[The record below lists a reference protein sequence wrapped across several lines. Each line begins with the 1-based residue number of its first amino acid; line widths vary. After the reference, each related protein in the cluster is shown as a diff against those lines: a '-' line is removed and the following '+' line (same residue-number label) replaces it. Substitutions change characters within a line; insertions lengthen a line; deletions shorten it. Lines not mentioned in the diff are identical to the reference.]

1 VGPVFILILLVCAAP
16 PSSFE
21 VRAMAG
27 VSSGTLMRLVG
38 GTVTLDNGQ
47 GVPAGDWYSL
57 RRAPGLLPDR
67 PAQAHLEFGN
77 GDRLVGSVVDG
88 DGSAINLRVGDG
100 QTLRFPLSALRAV
113 WLRPSAD
120 QTPDWLAG
128 PRRRDV
134 IQSRSGDIALGVIES
149 IDTRKNVLRYQTD
162 GKNQQTEWARV
173 AAIGFNTDLARV
185 RKPKGPYYR
194 VTLSDGSRLSA
205 TSIEFDGT
213 TWTAETLYKGTF
225 RLSPDRVVSVDVEHG
240 KAVNLADLKPAKYEY
255 TPFDGENYG
264 WTADQNVLGRPLR
277 LKLADG
283 EATFDRGLG
292 LHAECTLTYS
302 LGGKYRRFEATAGLD
317 SRDGRL
323 GDAELV
329 IQVDGTNRELPNG
342 GHLSPAT
349 GSWALTLDVTGAKE
363 MRITIRK
370 RAGGI
375 VQDVVNLV
383 EAKLIP

>member
-1 VGPVFILILLVCAAP
+1 VGPVFTLISVVCAAP
-16 PSSFE
+16 PAGFD
-21 VRAMAG
+21 VRTMAG
-27 VSSGTLMRLVG
+27 VSSGPLSRLAGGAVTLAD
-38 GTVTLDNGQ
+38 GTV
-47 GVPAGDWYSL
+47 VAAGDWYSL
-57 RRAPGLLPDR
+57 RRATGLLPDR

-77 GDRLVGSVVDG
+77 GDRLVGAVVDG
-88 DGSAINLRVGDG
+88 DGSALSLRVGEG

-113 WLRPSAD
+113 WLRPPGD
-120 QTPDWLAG
+120 QAPDWLAG

-134 IQSRSGDIALGVIES
+134 IQSKSGDIALGVIES
-149 IDTRKNVLRYQTD
+149 IDAAKNLLRYQTD

-173 AAIGFNTDLARV
+173 AAIGLNTDLARV

-194 VTLSDGSRLSA
+194 LALSDGSRLSA
-205 TSIEFDGT
+205 ASVEFDGT

-225 RLSPDRVVSVDVEHG
+225 RLSPDRVVSVDVEQG

-277 LKLADG
+277 LKLANG

-292 LHAECTLTYS
+292 LHAECTSTYS

-323 GDAELV
+323 GDVELV
-329 IQVDGTNRELPNG
+329 IQIDGAARELPDG
-342 GHLSPAT
+342 GHLSPT
-349 GSWALTLDVTGAKE
+349 IGPRALTLDVTGAKE
-363 MRITIRK
+363 MRITVR
-370 RAGGI
+370 RRSGGI
-375 VQDVVNLV
+375 VQDVVNLA
-383 EAKLIP
+383 EARLIP

>member
-1 VGPVFILILLVCAAP
+1 
-16 PSSFE
+16 
-21 VRAMAG
+21 MAG
-27 VSSGTLMRLVG
+27 VSGGTLTRLAG
-38 GTVTLDNGQ
+38 GAVTLGDGKV
-47 GVPAGDWYSL
+47 VPAGDWYSL

-67 PAQAHLEFGN
+67 PTQAHLEFGN
-77 GDRLVGSVVDG
+77 GDRLVGAVVDG

-113 WLRPSAD
+113 WLRPSGD

-134 IQSRSGDIALGVIES
+134 IQSKSGDIAPGVIES
-149 IDTRKNVLRYQTD
+149 IDAAKDVLRYQTD

-194 VTLSDGSRLSA
+194 LTLSDGSRLSA
-205 TSIEFDGT
+205 ASVEFDGT

-225 RLSPDRVVSVDVEHG
+225 RLSPDRVVSVDVEQG
-240 KAVNLADLKPAKYEY
+240 KAVSLAELKPAKYEY

-277 LKLADG
+277 LKLAGG

-329 IQVDGTNRELPNG
+329 IQVDGMNRELPNG
-342 GHLSPAT
+342 GHMSPAT
-349 GSWALTLDVTGAKE
+349 GSRALTLDVTGAKE
-363 MRITIRK
+363 MRIIVRK
-370 RAGGI
+370 RSGGI

-383 EAKLIP
+383 EGRLIP